1 MPSVPVW
8 VVALGVA
15 LLAPWAVSALEAAL
29 QRRLRRRTLAL
40 LTQALPGWQGQRG
53 QREAAKG
60 GGPAVS
66 SSEDGAPHK
75 P

>member
-8 VVALGVA
+8 VVALGLA

-40 LTQALPGWQGQRG
+40 LAQALPGWSDR
-53 QREAAKG
+53 REGDAKG
-60 GGPAVS
+60 ADPAARS
-66 SSEDGAPHK
+66 SVDGAPRK

>member
-8 VVALGVA
+8 VVALGLA

-29 QRRLRRRTLAL
+29 KQRLRRRTLAL
-40 LTQALPGWQGQRG
+40 LAQALPGWRDAGDK
-53 QREAAKG
+53 EATPRAR
-60 GGPAVS
+60 
-66 SSEDGAPHK
+66 SSEDGATRK